1 MQIKKKYLY
10 CYLQRHMKLNLIGK
24 GKNYLTFRKKLSRSQ
39 ETHNI
44 PPPPQKKN
52 KAYFCI
58 IIFKKI

>member
-1 MQIKKKYLY
+1 
-10 CYLQRHMKLNLIGK
+10 MKLHLIGK

>member
-10 CYLQRHMKLNLIGK
+10 CYLQCHMKLHLIGK

-44 PPPPQKKN
+44 LPPPQKK
-52 KAYFCI
+52 KTRHISA
-58 IIFKKI
+58 

>member
-1 MQIKKKYLY
+1 
-10 CYLQRHMKLNLIGK
+10 MKLNLIGK

-44 PPPPQKKN
+44 PPPPQKKKN